1 VKCSVL
7 AIDGNKTKDSVTLN
21 EAIFSRPFSETL
33 VHQVVTGYMA
43 GARQGS
49 KQTKSRSDV
58 AGGGAKPW
66 KQKGTGRA
74 RAGTL
79 SSPIFRSGGVTFA
92 ARPRSWK
99 QKLNRKMY
107 RAAMQCILSEF
118 VRTGNFT
125 VVDSLSLPTN
135 KTKDILK
142 IIPKNDNSRVMFI
155 GNNISENFYY
165 AVRNLSYVWLSD
177 LEGLDPLS
185 LFQSSRLVVTKESL
199 SGLEEMYNDI
209 K

>member
-1 VKCSVL
+1 MAL
-7 AIDGNKTKDSVTLN
+7 DGKKTKNTVTLN
-21 EAIFSRPFSETL
+21 ESLYSRPFSETL
-33 VHQVVTGYMA
+33 VHQVITGYMA

-49 KQTKSRSDV
+49 KQNKSRSDV

-92 ARPRSWK
+92 ARPRSWT
-99 QKLNRKMY
+99 QKLNKKMY

-118 VRTGNFT
+118 VRTDSFF
-125 VVDSLSLPTN
+125 VVENLDMATA
-135 KTKDILK
+135 KTRDALK
-142 IIPKNDNSRVMFI
+142 LLPKNSKDKVLFI
-155 GNNISENFYY
+155 GDDISENFYFS
-165 AVRNLSYVWLSD
+165 VRNLAHVWLSD
-177 LEGLDPLS
+177 IDGLDPLS
-185 LFQSSRLVVTKESL
+185 LYQASRVIVTKESL
-199 SGLEEMYNDI
+199 SRLEELYHDV